1 MKCAI
6 VKKIT
11 QAHCARGLRTCP
23 KCREVYTRK
32 YCLLDICVGGNAA
45 RPVIEVEIEGEKA
58 WRAFDIIKI
67 FETYDK
73 AIAYARAHKVPFVKE
88 NPEPDPVLEKLRNQL
103 PANWSM
109 RIENE
114 RLIVKRNEPA
124 YQQITNLINA
134 PAALIKKELQE
145 KQASA
150 KKEGIEVYCTFVF
163 QMETWWFPERLERV
177 GNTNKSID
185 REINQLSKK
194 YNITNLY
201 NRASKTAEGLYRGKT
216 AEEKRRIDAFEK
228 EKKELEKKR
237 VRLPDY
243 VSRDYCLFLQ
253 EKKGMQDEYTLIY
266 PEEASQ
272 EMYLIENKFREI
284 FEVWQ

>member
-1 MKCAI
+1 MCNHSKNYPG
-6 VKKIT
+6 T
-11 QAHCARGLRTCP
+11 LRQG
-23 KCREVYTRK
+23 YTYLPQMQGSIYSQILFK
-32 YCLLDICVGGNAA
+32 
-45 RPVIEVEIEGEKA
+45 
-58 WRAFDIIKI
+58 
-67 FETYDK
+67 
-73 AIAYARAHKVPFVKE
+73 
-88 NPEPDPVLEKLRNQL
+88 NQL
-103 PANWSM
+103 PSNWSM

-134 PAALIKKELQE
+134 PVALIKKELQE

-150 KKEGIEVYCTFVF
+150 KKEGIEVFCTFVF
-163 QMETWWFPERLERV
+163 QMETRWFPERLERAR
-177 GNTNKSID
+177 NINKSID
-185 REINQLSKK
+185 REISRLPEK

-201 NRASKTAEGLYRGKT
+201 NRAAKTAEYLYRGKT
-216 AEEKRRIDAFEK
+216 AGEKRRIDAFEK

-243 VSRDYCLFLQ
+243 VSRDYCLFLL
-253 EKKGMQDEYTLIY
+253 EIEGMQDEYTLIY

-272 EMYLIENKFREI
+272 EMFLMENKFREI

>member
-1 MKCAI
+1 
-6 VKKIT
+6 
-11 QAHCARGLRTCP
+11 
-23 KCREVYTRK
+23 
-32 YCLLDICVGGNAA
+32 VGGNAA
-45 RPVIEVEIEGEKA
+45 RPVIEVVIDGEKV
-58 WRAFDIIKI
+58 WREFDIIKV

-73 AIAYARAHKVPFVKE
+73 AIAYAEVHKVPFVKE
-88 NPEPDPVLEKLRNQL
+88 KLEPDPVLEKLKNQL

-109 RIENE
+109 HIENE
-114 RLIVKRNEPA
+114 RLMVKRNEPA

-134 PAALIKKELQE
+134 PAALIKKDQRE

-163 QMETWWFPERLERV
+163 QMETRWFPERLERAR
-177 GNTNKSID
+177 NINKSID
-185 REINQLSKK
+185 EEISRLPEK

-201 NRASKTAEGLYRGKT
+201 NRAAKTPDYLYRGKT

-243 VSRDYCLFLQ
+243 VTRDYCLFLL
-253 EKKGMQDEYTLIY
+253 EKKGMQDEFTLIY

-272 EMYLIENKFREI
+272 EMYFIEKKFKEI

>member
-1 MKCAI
+1 
-6 VKKIT
+6 
-11 QAHCARGLRTCP
+11 
-23 KCREVYTRK
+23 
-32 YCLLDICVGGNAA
+32 
-45 RPVIEVEIEGEKA
+45 VEIDGEKA
-58 WRAFDIIKI
+58 WREFDIIKV

-73 AIAYARAHKVPFVKE
+73 AIAYARAHKIPFVKE
-88 NPEPDPVLEKLRNQL
+88 NLEPDPVLEKLKNQL

-134 PAALIKKELQE
+134 PAALIKKEQQE

-150 KKEGIEVYCTFVF
+150 EKEGIEVFCTFIF
-163 QMETWWFPERLERV
+163 QLETRWFPERLERV
-177 GNTNKSID
+177 RNTNKSID
-185 REINQLSKK
+185 REVSQLPEK

-201 NRASKTAEGLYRGKT
+201 NRAAKTAEYLYRGKT
-216 AEEKRRIDAFEK
+216 EEEKFRIDAFEK
-228 EKKELEKKR
+228 EKKDMEKKR

-243 VSRDYCLFLQ
+243 VSRNYCLFLL
-253 EKKGMQDEYTLIY
+253 EKRGMQDEYTWIY
-266 PEEASQ
+266 PEKASQ
-272 EMYLIENKFREI
+272 EMYLIEKKFKEI

>member
-1 MKCAI
+1 
-6 VKKIT
+6 V
-11 QAHCARGLRTCP
+11 
-23 KCREVYTRK
+23 E
-32 YCLLDICVGGNAA
+32 GNAA
-45 RPVIEVEIEGEKA
+45 RPVIEVEIDGEKV
-58 WRAFDIIKI
+58 WREFDIIKV
-67 FETYDK
+67 FETYDE
-73 AIAYARAHKVPFVKE
+73 AIAYAEVHKIHFVKE
-88 NPEPDPVLEKLRNQL
+88 NLEPDPVLKKLKNQL

-134 PAALIKKELQE
+134 PAALIKKEQQE
-145 KQASA
+145 KQTIA
-150 KKEGIEVYCTFVF
+150 KKEGIEVFCTFVF
-163 QMETWWFPERLERV
+163 QLETRWFPERLEQAR
-177 GNTNKSID
+177 NTNKSID
-185 REINQLSKK
+185 REISQLSKK

-201 NRASKTAEGLYRGKT
+201 NRASKTVEGLYRGKT

-228 EKKELEKKR
+228 EKKELEKKW

-243 VSRDYCLFLQ
+243 VSRDYCLFLL

-272 EMYLIENKFREI
+272 EMYLIEKKFKEI